1 MRLLSDRA
9 LKSIRAVVDR
19 GLVDVVEVR
28 RKDWEHTLNEDT
40 LVGGYGDGE
49 QVYQGRARVRPTN
62 AQTEAVG
69 ESVVMLRNAQITFPD
84 SAPQIRRDDL
94 VRVID
99 SPNSDLWERWFHV
112 TEERIAGQ
120 EGFKRVTALSIA
132 PSRTWRGGNVDT
144 GGS

>member
-9 LKSIRAVVDR
+9 LTAIRETVDR
-19 GLVDVVEVR
+19 GLVDTVEVR
-28 RKDWEHTLNEDT
+28 RKDWEHTLNEET
-40 LVGGYGDGE
+40 LVGGYSDGE
-49 QVYQGRARVRPTN
+49 QVYQGRARIRPTS

-69 ESVVMLRNAQITFPD
+69 ESVMMLRNAQITFPD

-99 SPNSDLWERWFHV
+99 SPNSDLWDRWFHV

-144 GGS
+144 GGE